1 MTDVILS
8 ASNLSVGFHG
18 RKRRALL
25 QGLTL
30 TLSPDRL
37 SCLIGRNGV
46 GKSTLIRTLAGLQK
60 PIAGTVS
67 AAGEDLYRIPP
78 ENAPASSAPSFPAAS
93 MSETSKRF
101 RSSSWDASPTRTGS
115 GG

>member
-30 TLSPDRL
+30 TLSPERL

-46 GKSTLIRTLAGLQK
+46 GNGFDVNSFHEGYKKRGFPRPEPGIRAR
-60 PIAGTVS
+60 PIRVR
-67 AAGEDLYRIPP
+67 L
-78 ENAPASSAPSFPAAS
+78 
-93 MSETSKRF
+93 
-101 RSSSWDASPTRTGS
+101 
-115 GG
+115 

>member
-1 MTDVILS
+1 MTDAILS

-78 ENAPASSAPSFPAAS
+78 EKRARLVSAVL
-93 MSETSKRF
+93 
-101 RSSSWDASPTRTGS
+101 S
-115 GG
+115 GGVHVGNLKAVQVVELEIGRAHV